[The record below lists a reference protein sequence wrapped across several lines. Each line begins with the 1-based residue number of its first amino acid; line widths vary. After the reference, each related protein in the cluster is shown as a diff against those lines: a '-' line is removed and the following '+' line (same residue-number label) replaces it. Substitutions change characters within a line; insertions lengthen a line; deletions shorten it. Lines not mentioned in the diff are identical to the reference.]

1 MKNQV
6 KKYKAFGRQKVTV
19 FVLGKLQLQI
29 KIRRCINEF
38 DLVKNQIN

>member
-6 KKYKAFGRQKVTV
+6 KKTKAFGRQESNS

-38 DLVKNQIN
+38 DLVKKSD